1 MKFRSFIFF
10 TFLNYNILLS
20 QYIELPRIGV
30 LDFEPRSIPTS
41 LSQRFTEAVRNEIE
55 NINLV
60 QVIDRGSLLST
71 LEERGYKRSNCI
83 TDYCEALIGQLLE
96 VDFILSG
103 SIAYADSIYT
113 IDMNMVSVPIGSI
126 DKSITMRVSGDY
138 QNLMDEAEAAA
149 WNLFGLKSPQQIAI
163 AEEKERIARIS
174 SISNEV
180 TTANIKNRFSWP
192 SAFRSTILPGWGQL
206 YSDHRKLGLS
216 LMGSEIVLGGLAFAF
231 YKSYEFSVKDV
242 DLYNRMYANTT
253 DANKVSEFR
262 KVLVKAEKDQIR
274 YIDNFKYTVFTLG
287 TIWALNIVHAVIL
300 DLDRNVDNMPE
311 VEIVFNESTNQP
323 QLSLSIALD

>member
-1 MKFRSFIFF
+1 M
-10 TFLNYNILLS
+10 
-20 QYIELPRIGV
+20 
-30 LDFEPRSIPTS
+30 
-41 LSQRFTEAVRNEIE
+41 
-55 NINLV
+55 
-60 QVIDRGSLLST
+60 
-71 LEERGYKRSNCI
+71 
-83 TDYCEALIGQLLE
+83 
-96 VDFILSG
+96 DFILSG

-163 AEEKERIARIS
+163 AEERERIARIS

-192 SAFRSTILPGWGQL
+192 SALRSTILPGWGQL

-274 YIDNFKYTVFTLG
+274 YIDTVSYTHLTLP
-287 TIWALNIVHAVIL
+287 TKA
-300 DLDRNVDNMPE
+300 
-311 VEIVFNESTNQP
+311 
-323 QLSLSIALD
+323 

>member
-1 MKFRSFIFF
+1 MKFCSFIFF

-41 LSQRFTEAVRNEIE
+41 LSQRFTESVRNEIE

-192 SAFRSTILPGWGQL
+192 SALRSTILPGWGQL

-216 LMGSEIVLGGLAFAF
+216 LMGSEIFLGGLAFAF

>member
-41 LSQRFTEAVRNEIE
+41 LSQRFTESVRNEIE

-192 SAFRSTILPGWGQL
+192 SALRSTILPGWGQL

-216 LMGSEIVLGGLAFAF
+216 LMGSEIFLGGLAFAF

-262 KVLVKAEKDQIR
+262 KVLVKADKDQIR

-311 VEIVFNESTNQP
+311 VEIVFNESKNQP

>member
-71 LEERGYKRSNCI
+71 LEERGYKRSNCT

-103 SIAYADSIYT
+103 SIAYDDSIYT

-126 DKSITMRVSGDY
+126 DKSITMRVFGDY

-163 AEEKERIARIS
+163 AEERERIARIS
-174 SISNEV
+174 STLSGGDAV
-180 TTANIKNRFSWP
+180 NIKNRFRWP
-192 SAFRSTILPGWGQL
+192 SALRSTILPGWGQL
-206 YSDHRKLGLS
+206 YSNHRKLGLS
-216 LMGSEIVLGGLAFAF
+216 LMGSEIFLGGLAFAF

-274 YIDNFKYTVFTLG
+274 YIDNFKFTVFTMG
-287 TIWALNIVHAVIL
+287 TIWALNVVHAVIL

>member
-1 MKFRSFIFF
+1 MKFCSFIFF

-41 LSQRFTEAVRNEIE
+41 LSQRFTESVRNEIE

-192 SAFRSTILPGWGQL
+192 SALRSTILPGWGQL

-216 LMGSEIVLGGLAFAF
+216 LMGSEIFLGGLAFAF

-274 YIDNFKYTVFTLG
+274 FLDNFKYTLFTMG
-287 TIWALNIVHAVIL
+287 TIWALNVVHAVII

-323 QLSLSIALD
+323 VLSVSIALD

>member
-126 DKSITMRVSGDY
+126 DKSITMRVFGDY

-163 AEEKERIARIS
+163 AQERERIARIS
-174 SISNEV
+174 STLSGGV
-180 TTANIKNRFSWP
+180 PVNIKNRFRWP
-192 SAFRSTILPGWGQL
+192 SALRSTILPGWGQL

-216 LMGSEIVLGGLAFAF
+216 LMGSEIFLGGLAFAF

>member
-1 MKFRSFIFF
+1 MKFCSFIFF

-41 LSQRFTEAVRNEIE
+41 LSQRFTESVRNEIE

-83 TDYCEALIGQLLE
+83 TDYCEALVGQLLE

-103 SIAYADSIYT
+103 SIEYADSIYT

-126 DKSITMRVSGDY
+126 DKSVTMRVFGDY
-138 QNLMDEAEAAA
+138 QNLMDEAEKAA
-149 WNLFGLKSPQQIAI
+149 WNLFSLKSPHQIAI
-163 AEEKERIARIS
+163 AEERERIERIS
-174 SISNEV
+174 STLSGGASV
-180 TTANIKNRFSWP
+180 NIKNRFSWP
-192 SAFRSTILPGWGQL
+192 STLRSTLFPGWGQL

-231 YKSYEFSVKDV
+231 YKSYEFRVKDV
-242 DLYNRMYANTT
+242 NLYNRMYANTS

-262 KVLVKAEKDQIR
+262 KVLVKAEKDQVR
-274 YIDNFKYTVFTLG
+274 FLDNFKYTLFTMG
-287 TIWALNIVHAVIL
+287 TIWALNVVHAVII

-323 QLSLSIALD
+323 VLSVSIALD

>member
-30 LDFEPRSIPTS
+30 LDFEPRSIPIS

-55 NINLV
+55 KTNLV
-60 QVIDRGSLLST
+60 DVIDRSSLLAT
-71 LEERGYKRSNCI
+71 LEDRGYSRFNCI
-83 TDYCEALIGQLLE
+83 TDYCEALVGQLLE
-96 VDFILSG
+96 VDFIVSG
-103 SIAYADSIYT
+103 SIEYADSIYT

-126 DKSITMRVSGDY
+126 DKSVTMRLFGDY
-138 QNLMDEAEAAA
+138 QNLMDVAEKAA

-163 AEEKERIARIS
+163 AEERERIARIS
-174 SISNEV
+174 SKLSGGV
-180 TTANIKNRFSWP
+180 PVNINNQFSWP
-192 SAFRSTILPGWGQL
+192 STLRSTLFPGWGQL

-216 LMGSEIVLGGLAFAF
+216 LMSSEIVLGGLAFAF
-231 YKSYEFSVKDV
+231 YKSYEFRVKDV
-242 DLYNRMYANTT
+242 KLYNRMYANTT
-253 DANKVSEFR
+253 DENKVSEFR

-274 YIDNFKYTVFTLG
+274 LLDNFKYTLFTMG
-287 TIWALNIVHAVIL
+287 TIWALNVVHAVIV

-311 VEIVFNESTNQP
+311 VDIIFNESTNQP

>member
-71 LEERGYKRSNCI
+71 IEERGYKRSNCT

-103 SIAYADSIYT
+103 SIAYVDSIYT
-113 IDMNMVSVPIGSI
+113 IDMNMVSLPIGSI

-192 SAFRSTILPGWGQL
+192 SALRSTILPGWGQL

>member
-1 MKFRSFIFF
+1 MMGNVNMINAPLIAKQRG
-10 TFLNYNILLS
+10 
-20 QYIELPRIGV
+20 IE
-30 LDFEPRSIPTS
+30 
-41 LSQRFTEAVRNEIE
+41 VRESRDE
-55 NINLV
+55 
-60 QVIDRGSLLST
+60 S
-71 LEERGYKRSNCI
+71 
-83 TDYCEALIGQLLE
+83 
-96 VDFILSG
+96 
-103 SIAYADSIYT
+103 
-113 IDMNMVSVPIGSI
+113 
-126 DKSITMRVSGDY
+126 SGDY
-138 QNLMDEAEAAA
+138 QNLMDEAEVAA

-163 AEEKERIARIS
+163 AEERERIARIS

-192 SAFRSTILPGWGQL
+192 SALRSTILPGWGQL

>member
-103 SIAYADSIYT
+103 SIAYDDSIYT

-126 DKSITMRVSGDY
+126 DKSITMLVSGDY

-192 SAFRSTILPGWGQL
+192 SALRSTILPGWGQL

-216 LMGSEIVLGGLAFAF
+216 LMGSEIFLGGLAFAF

-287 TIWALNIVHAVIL
+287 TIWALNIVHAIIL

>member
-126 DKSITMRVSGDY
+126 DKSITMRVFGDY

-163 AEEKERIARIS
+163 AEERERIARIS
-174 SISNEV
+174 STLSGGDAV
-180 TTANIKNRFSWP
+180 NIKNRFSWP
-192 SAFRSTILPGWGQL
+192 STLRSTILPGWGQL

-216 LMGSEIVLGGLAFAF
+216 LMGSEIFLGGLAFAF

-253 DANKVSEFR
+253 DANKISEFR

>member
-1 MKFRSFIFF
+1 MKFCSFIFF

-126 DKSITMRVSGDY
+126 DKSITMRVFCLLYTSPSPRD
-138 QNLMDEAEAAA
+138 
-149 WNLFGLKSPQQIAI
+149 GLLSRMP
-163 AEEKERIARIS
+163 S
-174 SISNEV
+174 S
-180 TTANIKNRFSWP
+180 A
-192 SAFRSTILPGWGQL
+192 
-206 YSDHRKLGLS
+206 
-216 LMGSEIVLGGLAFAF
+216 
-231 YKSYEFSVKDV
+231 
-242 DLYNRMYANTT
+242 
-253 DANKVSEFR
+253 
-262 KVLVKAEKDQIR
+262 
-274 YIDNFKYTVFTLG
+274 
-287 TIWALNIVHAVIL
+287 
-300 DLDRNVDNMPE
+300 
-311 VEIVFNESTNQP
+311 
-323 QLSLSIALD
+323 

>member
-126 DKSITMRVSGDY
+126 DKSITMRVFGDY

-163 AEEKERIARIS
+163 AEERERIARIS
-174 SISNEV
+174 SKLSGGV
-180 TTANIKNRFSWP
+180 PVNIKNRFRWP
-192 SAFRSTILPGWGQL
+192 SALRSTILPGWGQL

-231 YKSYEFSVKDV
+231 YKSYEFRVKDV
-242 DLYNRMYANTT
+242 NLYNRMYANTT

-274 YIDNFKYTVFTLG
+274 YIDNFKFTVFTMG
-287 TIWALNIVHAVIL
+287 TIWALNVVHAVIL

-311 VEIVFNESTNQP
+311 VEIVFNESTKQP

>member
-10 TFLNYNILLS
+10 IFLNYNILLC

-192 SAFRSTILPGWGQL
+192 SALRSTILPGWGQL

-216 LMGSEIVLGGLAFAF
+216 LMGSEIFLGGLAFAF

>member
-1 MKFRSFIFF
+1 MKFCSFIFF

-192 SAFRSTILPGWGQL
+192 SALRSTILPGWGQL

-216 LMGSEIVLGGLAFAF
+216 LMGSEIFLGGLAFAF

-287 TIWALNIVHAVIL
+287 TIWALNIVHAIIL